1 MPLRLSVLLLIVVGF
16 SGELPAQELYRW
28 VDDKGIVHFVDSLH
42 SVPEKYRHGAEK
54 RSIPPSRETPTLT
67 PQSDAG
73 PTRESGLRHPE
84 VPFLQR
90 GTQILV
96 EGIINQRVPVDLLV
110 DAGTTIT
117 TIPASVGARLGIDLS
132 KGLPLRLQENRGVVS
147 GRLVTVDSLRLG
159 EAEINDFEIAIRE
172 NGPSRVGFL
181 GSDFLGRFHVR
192 VDYES
197 NRLELAPGEGPY
209 DGRPPEWWQERFRFY
224 RRLKQTYEQD
234 IKKLKEAYYNEQRL
248 SQYGQEFVDAVRF
261 QQILDAIKAY
271 EGYMRVVAQ
280 KLIELDRR
288 SSDAA
293 VPRNLRE

>member
-1 MPLRLSVLLLIVVGF
+1 MSLRLSIVLLIVVGF
-16 SGELPAQELYRW
+16 SGELLAQELYRW

-54 RSIPPSRETPTLT
+54 RSIPPPRKTPTPIPLG
-67 PQSDAG
+67 DAG

-84 VPFLQR
+84 VPFVQR

-96 EGIINQRVPVDLLV
+96 EGVINQRVPVDLLV
-110 DAGTTIT
+110 DARTTIT

-132 KGLPLRLQENRGVVS
+132 KGLPLRLQENRSVVS

-159 EAEINDFEIAIRE
+159 EAEINDLEIAISE
-172 NGPSRVGFL
+172 HGLPGVGLL
-181 GSDFLGRFHVR
+181 GSDLLGRFEVY

-197 NRLELAPGEGPY
+197 NRMKLAPGEGPY

-224 RRLKQTYEQD
+224 RGLKQTYELD
-234 IKKLKEAYYNEQRL
+234 IKRLRETYYNVQRL
-248 SQYGQEFVDAVRF
+248 SQYGQEFVDAVRL

-288 SSDAA
+288 ASDAA